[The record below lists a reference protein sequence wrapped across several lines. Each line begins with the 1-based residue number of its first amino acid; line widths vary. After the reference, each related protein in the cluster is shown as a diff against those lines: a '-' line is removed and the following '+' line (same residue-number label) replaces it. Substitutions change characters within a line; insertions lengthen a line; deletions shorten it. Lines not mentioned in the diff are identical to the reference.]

1 MTIWDSVHVI
11 PPSLHLRPCS
21 AILRRDSRKQT
32 SNSQPFHSVLLALLR
47 QLGRHFQVL
56 RTGAHHPFHSPR
68 HISLEMLTS
77 SCRCVQD
84 LNPKPS
90 FPCLQSFLLHLLLL
104 HFLLLSF
111 LPWYALDLQ
120 ITTHSTSTNTCWI
133 IGRCLIRLQC
143 RRNRMGNAS
152 MSPSDV
158 RS

>member
-1 MTIWDSVHVI
+1 
-11 PPSLHLRPCS
+11 L
-21 AILRRDSRKQT
+21 
-32 SNSQPFHSVLLALLR
+32 
-47 QLGRHFQVL
+47 L

-77 SCRCVQD
+77 SCRHVQD

-111 LPWYALDLQ
+111 PPWYALDLQ

-143 RRNRMGNAS
+143 RKNRTRNAS